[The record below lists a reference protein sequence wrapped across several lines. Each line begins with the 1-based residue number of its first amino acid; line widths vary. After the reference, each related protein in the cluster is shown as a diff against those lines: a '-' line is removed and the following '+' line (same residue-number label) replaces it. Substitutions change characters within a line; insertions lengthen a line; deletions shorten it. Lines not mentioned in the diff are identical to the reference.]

1 MSMST
6 KIYAAYCSNMNIE
19 QMSKRCPKAILLGTG
34 KLKNYRLTFRGSG
47 RGVANIE
54 KQLGRSVPIVLWK
67 LTKECEKSLDIYEG
81 YPRLYVKKDVEVI
94 TEQGDKVNAMVYV
107 MAREY
112 ESMPAQPTKY
122 YLDIIWNGYLKNK
135 IPIRILREAIAENLR
150 EIDDKLKDIQK
161 F

>member
-1 MSMST
+1 MSA
-6 KIYAAYCSNMNIE
+6 KIYAAYGSNMNIE

-54 KQLGRSVPIVLWK
+54 KQVGSSVSVVLWE

-81 YPRLYVKKDVEVI
+81 YPRLYVKKEVEVM
-94 TEQGDKVNAMVYV
+94 TAQVEKVNAMAYV
-107 MAREY
+107 MSKEY
-112 ESMPAQPTKY
+112 ENMPAQPTKY

-150 EIDDKLKDIQK
+150 EIDDKLKDIQR